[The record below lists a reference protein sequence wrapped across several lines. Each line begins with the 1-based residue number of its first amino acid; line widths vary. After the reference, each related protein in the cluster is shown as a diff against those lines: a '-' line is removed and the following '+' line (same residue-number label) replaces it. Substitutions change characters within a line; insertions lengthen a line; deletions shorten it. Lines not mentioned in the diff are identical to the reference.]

1 MIDLVPNINPVVQ
14 ALLATCFSWAM
25 TALGATTVFMAKD
38 MSRKILDAMLWFAA
52 MMVLDVALG

>member
-1 MIDLVPNINPVVQ
+1 MPNINPVVQ

-25 TALGATTVFMAKD
+25 TALGAATVFMAKD
-38 MSRKILDAMLWFAA
+38 MSRKILDAILCFAA

>member
-25 TALGATTVFMAKD
+25 TALGAATVFMAKD
-38 MSRKILDAMLWFAA
+38 MSRKILDAILCFAA